1 MRPKSIT
8 FLCVILLLISGLQL
22 IGSMGGIL
30 IGNGIGPEKVFKST
44 EKYEVDGIDEKYL
57 VQEPGAEVPAVAPDE
72 GQTVSAIPEHLGS
85 ASKYGFWV
93 SFLILLSVLWLW
105 QMRTKGVYLFTMVC
119 VGNVVT
125 QVIWK
130 PEWVMGTQAGMW
142 FSLLLPV
149 VYFAVVLPH
158 WKTLSIPLKDRPA
171 KPEADVMGLDI
182 FKIGA
187 VQDKVPNQETE
198 KS

>member
-8 FLCVILLLISGLQL
+8 FLCIILLLFGGLQL

-57 VQEPGAEVPAVAPDE
+57 VKDESEVPAVAAEED
-72 GQTVSAIPEHLGS
+72 QTASEIPEHLGS
-85 ASKYGFWV
+85 ASKYGFWISCIV
-93 SFLILLSVLWLW
+93 LLSVLWLW
-105 QMRTKGVYLFTMVC
+105 QMRTKGVYLFAMVC
-119 VGNVVT
+119 CGNIVT

-130 PEWVMGTQAGMW
+130 PEWAVQSQAGMW

-158 WKTLSIPLKDRPA
+158 WKTLNIPLQDRPV
-171 KPEADVMGLDI
+171 KPEVVAFGLDV
-182 FKIGA
+182 FKIGT
-187 VQDKVPNQETE
+187 QNKTQNQETE